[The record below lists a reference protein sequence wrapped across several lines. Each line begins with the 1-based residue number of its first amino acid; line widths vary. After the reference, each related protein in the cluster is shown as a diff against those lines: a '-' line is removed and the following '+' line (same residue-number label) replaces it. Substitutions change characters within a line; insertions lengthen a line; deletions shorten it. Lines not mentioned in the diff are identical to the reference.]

1 MAPWMSVVI
10 PTYNEEMTVAGTV
23 AGVRSW
29 CEQRGVDYEVVIV
42 DNASSDGT
50 AAVLAPLLDGTR
62 VRLLRNEVNRGKGYS
77 VRRGMLETSGE
88 LRLMCDADCL
98 PSLASLGEMV
108 ELIED
113 ADVVIGSRNIDG
125 SRVDRTQPLRRRL
138 ASWNFLALCRLVMG
152 EPSRDIF
159 CGFKLFRT
167 DVAQDAFS
175 QQSIEGW
182 AFDIEVLA
190 LARGLGYRVRE
201 AGIVWNDREGSR
213 LSMGRVLIPVIRELF
228 QARRNVRRAVAR
240 GRGGRFAR
248 GGRDESAAADSGEPT
263 VESLQLSGD

>member
-10 PTYNEEMTVAGTV
+10 PTYNEEMTVPGTV
-23 AGVRSW
+23 SAVRTW
-29 CEQRGVDYEVVIV
+29 FEDRGVEYEIVVV
-42 DNASSDGT
+42 DNASSDRT
-50 AAVLAPLLDGTR
+50 AEVLAPLLDGTR

-77 VRRGMLETSGE
+77 VRRGMLDVSGE

-98 PSLASLGEMV
+98 PSLVSLGHMV

-125 SRVDRTQPLRRRL
+125 SRVDRTQPLRRRV

-159 CGFKLFRT
+159 CGFKLFRSE
-167 DVAQDAFS
+167 VAEAAFGH
-175 QQSIEGW
+175 QSIEGW
-182 AFDIEVLA
+182 AFDIEILA
-190 LARGLGYRVRE
+190 LARRLGFTVRE

-213 LSMGRVLIPVIRELF
+213 LSMTRVLIPVIVELMH
-228 QARRNVRRAVAR
+228 ARRNVRRAVKAER
-240 GRGGRFAR
+240 GRFPRRGQAPALTADAAEGSPEPAR
-248 GGRDESAAADSGEPT
+248 QPGS
-263 VESLQLSGD
+263 